1 MELTEKIVVITG
13 AAGGI
18 GSACAHRFAA
28 EGLRRLVCADLDG
41 AAAERVATE
50 VNEATGSTVA
60 VGRACDVGR
69 EASVRNLIEDVSA
82 TDGTIDLYFAN
93 AGIATLSDPFTDD
106 EVWDRAWRVH
116 TMAHVW
122 AARHLLP
129 AWLARGD
136 GHLVTTASVAGLL
149 TAMGDAAY
157 TASKHAAVGLA
168 EWLAITYRDEG
179 IRVSTVCPAG
189 VDTQMLAVFAGDEV
203 DGEDVGGVDVMS
215 TAEAAEQIL
224 AGIREDATLIL
235 THPEIEVFLQRKVGD
250 HARWVG
256 GMVRQWRDLRGAL
269 GRNDPV
275 LAPDSGAMAPQSGAR
290 TDEGQA

>member
-1 MELTEKIVVITG
+1 MELTDRIVVITG

-18 GSACAHRFAA
+18 GSACAHRFAT
-28 EGLRRLVCADLDG
+28 EGPRRVVCADLDG
-41 AAAERVATE
+41 TAAERVAAE
-50 VNEATGSTVA
+50 VNSATGTSVA

-69 EASVRNLIEDVSA
+69 EDSVRALIEEVSA
-82 TDGTIDLYFAN
+82 ADGTIDLYFAN
-93 AGIATLSDPFTDD
+93 AGIATLSDPFTAD

-157 TASKHAAVGLA
+157 TASKHATVGLA
-168 EWLAITYRDEG
+168 EWLAITYRDG
-179 IRVSTVCPAG
+179 GVRVSTVCPAG
-189 VDTQMLAVFAGDEV
+189 VDTPMLALFAGDV
-203 DGEDVGGVDVMS
+203 DRGSDVGGVDVMRP
-215 TAEAAEQIL
+215 AEAAEQIL

-235 THPEIEVFLQRKVGD
+235 THPEIEQYLRSKVGD

-256 GMVRQWRDLRGAL
+256 AMAREWRDLRPAL
-269 GRNDPV
+269 GPHDP
-275 LAPDSGAMAPQSGAR
+275 S
-290 TDEGQA
+290 